1 MPSGAGGDRRALGA
15 AGEEAA
21 ARALRR
27 EGWTLLERNA
37 RVRAGEI
44 DLVVERR
51 GVLGFV
57 EVKARRSRAAGTPEE
72 AVDARKAA
80 RVAACA
86 EEYLARRGLADA
98 PRELLVA
105 AVDMDAA
112 GKPLDVRIVPI
123 EE

>member
-1 MPSGAGGDRRALGA
+1 MAGGGNRALGA
-15 AGEEAA
+15 DGEEAA
-21 ARALRR
+21 ARALVRD
-27 EGWTLLERNA
+27 GWTLLDRNA

-86 EEYLARRGLADA
+86 AEYLARRGLAEA
-98 PRELLVA
+98 PRELLLA
-105 AVDMDAA
+105 AVDMDAS
-112 GKPLDVRIVPI
+112 GRPVEVRIVPI